1 MLFSGVSARR
11 GTTMASGKV
20 EGYKRTRL
28 CEKCQKPPPTGV
40 ALLYCEHCEVIG
52 YCSEECKKE
61 HRVQH
66 EQQCGRLASTRDR
79 TVTAYKN
86 CGVEVNCYE
95 AGSFPG
101 CPHPPPR
108 GRPPTAPPAK
118 QQNKTPF
125 GTEFLQKLPRAAF
138 LASAIQKLEP
148 GTVRCEPSAGRC
160 IPLLHPNTS
169 IRLCHSRHEAVNTT
183 EHVALAGGEHERYH
197 VLLLH
202 NAGPEPG
209 GYAPGLETPR
219 SEPRDQG
226 EDDDMRRRT
235 RASHSYS
242 NDTAELVE

>member
-61 HRVQH
+61 HRAQH

-108 GRPPTAPPAK
+108 GRPPTAPPAAA
-118 QQNKTPF
+118 QQNTIWYRVSAKATSGCVF
-125 GTEFLQKLPRAAF
+125 GQ
-138 LASAIQKLEP
+138 
-148 GTVRCEPSAGRC
+148 
-160 IPLLHPNTS
+160 
-169 IRLCHSRHEAVNTT
+169 CHSE
-183 EHVALAGGEHERYH
+183 
-197 VLLLH
+197 
-202 NAGPEPG
+202 
-209 GYAPGLETPR
+209 
-219 SEPRDQG
+219 
-226 EDDDMRRRT
+226 T
-235 RASHSYS
+235 RARHCPMRAISWSLYTS
-242 NDTAELVE
+242 FSS